1 MEDQT
6 ETERFR
12 AGTAIAAAIFGFI
25 VLMRGQIWRFD
36 NIAAAVIV
44 AAVFAVAA
52 GFLGPI
58 LERRKAR
65 RLAKRQGANPLDR
78 SGS

>member
-1 MEDQT
+1 M
-6 ETERFR
+6 RFKP
-12 AGTAIAAAIFGFI
+12 APAIASALFGFA

-44 AAVFAVAA
+44 AAVFAIAA

-58 LERRKAR
+58 LDRRKAR

-78 SGS
+78 LDS